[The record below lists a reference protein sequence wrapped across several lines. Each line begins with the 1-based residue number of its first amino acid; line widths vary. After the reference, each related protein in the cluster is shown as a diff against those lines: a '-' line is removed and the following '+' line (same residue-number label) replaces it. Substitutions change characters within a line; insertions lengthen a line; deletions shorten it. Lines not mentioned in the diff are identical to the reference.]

1 MTPKQKLTQLY
12 PTLKSLNA
20 ARSHY
25 KSWQAMADALNI
37 HRQALYDHRTRLNA
51 PTKAILSKSRS
62 TKDQLTDK
70 EIQANIKKL
79 FGDEIVNVVT
89 VYKTNNLDE
98 LLKNPCGDEFLTK
111 IGTEQGGVWDCGYN
125 PSVRG
130 TVSK

>member
-20 ARSHY
+20 ARKNY

-37 HRQALYDHRTRLNA
+37 HRQALYDYRTRLNA

-70 EIQANIKKL
+70 QISANIKKL
-79 FGDEIVNVVT
+79 FSDEIKNVVT
-89 VYKTNNLDE
+89 TYKILDMEEFDKDHSGMDGLE
-98 LLKNPCGDEFLTK
+98 LV
-111 IGTEQGGVWDCGYN
+111 GTEQGGVWGLVNN
-125 PSVRG
+125 PSVRR
-130 TVSK
+130 